1 MKIHLFQNI
10 ISIHISNQ
18 PTTESGLGATEQPAK
33 IYWYWNVTTFLLSV
47 YLVYNYIKQAMFQKF
62 FKIFFE
68 KINTIAR
75 LKFFVYVLRPLGL
88 FTWTSFRMNVTLS
101 LFNFF
106 AFLYLYLQICFL
118 WGKLI
123 SVSFLITVLN
133 EFTMITAP
141 ANRLK
146 AAFF

>member
-1 MKIHLFQNI
+1 MLPH
-10 ISIHISNQ
+10 
-18 PTTESGLGATEQPAK
+18 
-33 IYWYWNVTTFLLSV
+33 FLLSV

-118 WGKLI
+118 WGKINFCIFLNNCFKWI
-123 SVSFLITVLN
+123 HNDNRTSKSFESCNFLTRGPWATLLTWATIAIIRSV
-133 EFTMITAP
+133 
-141 ANRLK
+141 
-146 AAFF
+146 

>member
-1 MKIHLFQNI
+1 MLPH
-10 ISIHISNQ
+10 
-18 PTTESGLGATEQPAK
+18 
-33 IYWYWNVTTFLLSV
+33 FLLSV

-118 WGKLI
+118 WGKIDFCIFLNNCFKWIHNDNRTSKSFESCIFLNKTPMGHIAHLSNNSHNKI
-123 SVSFLITVLN
+123 SFMKLYTKHLSNVV
-133 EFTMITAP
+133 E
-141 ANRLK
+141 
-146 AAFF
+146 

>member
-1 MKIHLFQNI
+1 MTPILLPEKTNKTTNKESTTNENSF
-10 ISIHISNQ
+10 ISEHNSYTYFKSTDNGIRIGCDR
-18 PTTESGLGATEQPAK
+18 TTYIKMLPH
-33 IYWYWNVTTFLLSV
+33 FLLSV

-118 WGKLI
+118 WGKI
-123 SVSFLITVLN
+123 NFCIFLN
-133 EFTMITAP
+133 NCF
-141 ANRLK
+141 K
-146 AAFF
+146 